1 MYRSKCISAIIILF
15 TLFILHG
22 CASTSNQESTG
33 EFIDDSVITS
43 KIIATLFKD
52 ASLKATEINVE
63 TYKGIVQL
71 SGFVTSETSINRAID
86 LTRNVT
92 GVKSILNDM
101 RIKH

>member
-1 MYRSKCISAIIILF
+1 MHLLKLFSAVLMAL
-15 TLFILHG
+15 TLLSLHG
-22 CASTSNQESTG
+22 CASTSSQESTG
-33 EFIDDSVITS
+33 EYIDDSVITS
-43 KIIATLFKD
+43 KIKAKLFND
-52 ASLKATEINVE
+52 PSLKSTEINVE

-71 SGFVTSETSINRAID
+71 SGFVSSDTAINRAID